1 MLLIRYFTLSIL
13 TVAASLS
20 AFGDEPQVTPFHA
33 QWNVRDHI
41 PLDQFTIQSHR
52 GAGVL
57 APENT
62 LEAFL
67 LGWELGTIPEADVR
81 TTKDGVIVA
90 FHDANF
96 SRIVRGIG
104 PEMARRGVADVPF
117 DELLQMDVGA
127 WMGDEFKG
135 RQVSRMTDIYKL
147 MKGHPERK
155 LYLDYKDADLNQLA
169 DGVRESGVAS
179 QVLLATRHHKLIQ
192 QWKKLLPESGTLLWI
207 PGNEAS
213 KRAAYAAVRKTDFDG
228 ITQLQI
234 HVRMPG
240 DATDIQP
247 GEPFSPSRE
256 FLGEVSSELA
266 AKGILFQTLP
276 YGANDT
282 RTYHQLLDAGL
293 ASFAT
298 DYPKVTLQAVREY
311 YEQAAP
317 QSPQPVTATEKSKAE

>member
-1 MLLIRYFTLSIL
+1 MSMVRYLTLFIL
-13 TVAASLS
+13 SVATCLNA
-20 AFGDEPQVTPFHA
+20 GGEEPQVSPLHA
-33 QWNVRDHI
+33 EWNVRDHI

-52 GAGVL
+52 GAGEL

-62 LEAFL
+62 VEAFL

-81 TTKDGVIVA
+81 TTQDGVIVA

-96 SRIVRGIG
+96 ARIVRDIS
-104 PEMARRGVADVPF
+104 PEMARRGVADVTF
-117 DELLQMDVGA
+117 DELRKMDVGG

-135 RQVSRMTDIYKL
+135 RRVSRMTEIYAL

-155 LYLDYKDADLNQLA
+155 LYLDFKAADLDDLA
-169 DGVRESGVAS
+169 GEVLASGVAP
-179 QVLLATRHHKLIQ
+179 QVLLATREHKLIQ
-192 QWKKLLPESGTLLWI
+192 RWKKLLPDSGTLLWI
-207 PGNEAS
+207 PGNEAE
-213 KRAAYAAVRKTDFDG
+213 KRAAYAAVRATDFDG

-240 DATDIQP
+240 DATDVQP
-247 GEPFSPSRE
+247 GEPFSPSRK
-256 FLGEVSSELA
+256 FLAEVSAELA

-298 DYPKVTLQAVREY
+298 DFPRITRKAVEDY
-311 YEQAAP
+311 YQEGNARD
-317 QSPQPVTATEKSKAE
+317 